1 MFYRQFW
8 ASFWYSQL
16 LNRVN
21 FGSHNVLKWDNTS
34 YFQTLWKNIL
44 QLLGIFPFMHF
55 MNRVVLHVD
64 SNNYRACRLGTVVI
78 NWRILSNT
86 LISATKTTW
95 DRVKTKPPILDSTW
109 RALKIQTSLIYRNVT
124 KNSLRRI
131 DIWKMLAYIENIIV
145 AAAIINITEMSIS
158 HVLNVVAEFNP
169 PAAISASLCSKAA
182 SVTKENQTWL
192 KIPKISHST
201 LRAKRAT
208 FTIWF
213 DRN

>member
-1 MFYRQFW
+1 M
-8 ASFWYSQL
+8 S
-16 LNRVN
+16 
-21 FGSHNVLKWDNTS
+21 D
-34 YFQTLWKNIL
+34 FQTLWKNIL

-95 DRVKTKPPILDSTW
+95 DRVRTKPPILDSTW